1 MTCLMATNP
10 KVVSNHTPV
19 EAADIELLSE
29 KNRIGLQFENKPGEL
44 PSRLDLPLLV
54 YRRDKRSFARHH
66 EICPYCKGLG
76 VVDPDEARNKIAVM
90 KPQARPRK
98 RRYLSNAPALPV

>member
-1 MTCLMATNP
+1 MATNP

-29 KNRIGLQFENKPGEL
+29 KNRIGLQFENQAGKL

-54 YRRDKRSFARHH
+54 YRRDQRSFAPHH

-76 VVDPDEARNKIAVM
+76 VVDPDEVRKKIAVM
-90 KPQARPRK
+90 KPHSGF
-98 RRYLSNAPALPV
+98 RRDL

>member
-1 MTCLMATNP
+1 MATNP

-19 EAADIELLSE
+19 EAPDIERESQ
-29 KNRIGLQFENKPGEL
+29 KNRIGLQFENQPGEL

-54 YRRDKRSFARHH
+54 YRRDQRSFAPHH

-76 VVDPDEARNKIAVM
+76 VVDPDEARKKIAVM

-98 RRYLSNAPALPV
+98 RRPKYLSNAPALPV